1 VNISYR
7 RDSCARLESVVLYP
21 LARALPVVTA
31 RRNGKL
37 ISALL
42 CAVVCS
48 GAWVARAEEDVMLV
62 RMLREG
68 QNPNV
73 RAGAANLMG
82 RRHDLE
88 HRPELEGALQDQH
101 PVVRAA
107 AASALGRL
115 GSRSSLPPLQGVAS
129 HDRVPSVA
137 TEARAAIRTI
147 EVSTVSSAVAAAREH
162 EDSKKRFGLLLGQM
176 RNQSDYRSL
185 ELNETLGGAVEKNV
199 GSLPGVAVF
208 RRAQLSAAETAQ
220 QSGLAVFRLDGTVTS
235 LSAEL
240 HDGQLLMH
248 CEVSLLVMDQPN
260 GSLRTLLRGA
270 ARAAE
275 IANATPEL
283 QQPEIARRVVDA
295 AVRSALRHA
304 DAAIL
309 DAAQAKPRGNQLAR
323 LGAPSAAK

>member
-1 VNISYR
+1 VDR
-7 RDSCARLESVVLYP
+7 RGCGLWVLAVVLSG
-21 LARALPVVTA
+21 LP
-31 RRNGKL
+31 
-37 ISALL
+37 
-42 CAVVCS
+42 
-48 GAWVARAEEDVMLV
+48 GASLVRAEEDVVLV
-62 RMLREG
+62 RILRDG
-68 QNPNV
+68 QNPIV
-73 RAGAANLMG
+73 RAGAANMIG

-147 EVSTVSSAVAAAREH
+147 EVSTVSSAAAAASEH
-162 EDSKKRFGLLLGQM
+162 EASKKRFGLLMGQM
-176 RNQSDYRSL
+176 RNQSDYRSV
-185 ELNETLGGAVEKNV
+185 ELNETLGAAVEKNV
-199 GSLPGVAVF
+199 GGLPGVAVF
-208 RRAQLSAAETAQ
+208 GRTQLPAAEGAQ
-220 QSGLAVFRLDGTVTS
+220 QAGLTVFRLDGAVTS
-235 LSAEL
+235 LSVEL
-240 HDGQLLMH
+240 HEGQLLMH

-275 IANATPEL
+275 IATATPEL

-304 DAAIL
+304 DGAIL
-309 DAAQAKPRGNQLAR
+309 DAAQAKTRAGQLSASR
-323 LGAPSAAK
+323 AVVPAPVVPK